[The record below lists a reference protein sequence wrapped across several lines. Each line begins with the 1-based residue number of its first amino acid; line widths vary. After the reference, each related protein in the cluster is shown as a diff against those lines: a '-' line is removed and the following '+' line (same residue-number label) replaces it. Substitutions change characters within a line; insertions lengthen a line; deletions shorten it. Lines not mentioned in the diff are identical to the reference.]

1 MCIYICAT
9 VQKFGVSKINKV
21 IINKYVSQ
29 VTEQTF
35 IMLQKIIYVCVCVL
49 VYATLWGPNVP
60 MHKDSK
66 TEMFGIVGTGLR
78 SPRGGKNSKNSKLC
92 LSESV
97 TVQTGFL

>member
-1 MCIYICAT
+1 MYVQVYKYVCIYIYICAT

-66 TEMFGIVGTGLR
+66 Q
-78 SPRGGKNSKNSKLC
+78 KC
-92 LSESV
+92 LA
-97 TVQTGFL
+97 L